1 MLWKLEPWQ
10 WACIAVR
17 HGKGP
22 SVAARLFDERARA
35 YLAALPAVAHVAA
48 MRITYT
54 EEFQIECVR
63 RYLAGRALRDFA
75 ET

>member
-1 MLWKLEPWQ
+1 M
-10 WACIAVR
+10 
-17 HGKGP
+17 
-22 SVAARLFDERARA
+22 AARLFDERARA